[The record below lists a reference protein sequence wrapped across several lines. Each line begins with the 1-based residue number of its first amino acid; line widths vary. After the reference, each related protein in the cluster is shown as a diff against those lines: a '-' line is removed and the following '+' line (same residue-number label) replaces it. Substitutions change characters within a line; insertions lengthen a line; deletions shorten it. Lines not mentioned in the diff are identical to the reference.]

1 MEKNKISLEDKIK
14 LENMLGKTSDKNLS
28 YNVVI
33 NNITLDKLDVHK
45 DELIK
50 LIEDSKITFEE
61 AIDWIQFI
69 NTPEN
74 VPNWNTLTGDLE
86 TKLIQI
92 KNKAATTPVFDE
104 EAFWKEHARGDNMY
118 DR

>member
-1 MEKNKISLEDKIK
+1 MKYQRKAVLEKNKISLEDKIK

-69 NTPEN
+69 NTKMIW
-74 VPNWNTLTGDLE
+74 VWDQFKGT
-86 TKLIQI
+86 LIQKLTEI
-92 KNKAATTPVFDE
+92 KIKKFYMNNLG
-104 EAFWKEHARGDNMY
+104 FWNMM
-118 DR
+118 